1 MADMSAWTSPGMD
14 RNPHTYGYHEA
25 YAAPLA
31 HPGPYVVQ
39 GGHLPTGDLDTK
51 NFGNLNVPRSPSKPA
66 TKAKES
72 VHRFVGLGVGL
83 ASVAAEHVLSHPCI
97 VLRRQCQVIKLHY
110 NTLTNY
116 QIVEEGTLIEQ
127 WMEYCVA
134 NFQVSVTTLWK
145 GIGSTLMVKGI
156 AIATETGLAEVTP
169 LPKEVNRHSSIKKLV
184 QHILLKGL
192 TLVVVTPFYAAS
204 LVETVQSEIAS
215 ERPGVFDF
223 LREGVQRLMSLSTPQ
238 MTRLLP
244 VWKLFTPLVVYGI
257 LHYVV
262 ASLAQYTVLV
272 SVKSELMERKKKDD
286 DSSLERS
293 LYETYYPE
301 LIATFTGNLLADT
314 LLFPLETIIHRL
326 CLQGTRTIIDN
337 TDYGLGVIPIITR
350 YEGFADCFQNVISEE
365 GFAGLYKGFGALLLQ
380 YGLHMAILKL
390 TKFLFVVLSSEEFL
404 SPEASPSK
412 RMIPIEEIQ
421 FGSPRH
427 RPDGLPR

>member
-1 MADMSAWTSPGMD
+1 MSAWTAQGMEQ
-14 RNPHTYGYHEA
+14 NPHRYSYQGAFT
-25 YAAPLA
+25 APVT

-39 GGHLPTGDLDTK
+39 GGHLSTGDLDAK
-51 NFGNLNVPRSPSKPA
+51 NFGSLNTPRSPSKPA
-66 TKAKES
+66 SKES

-97 VLRRQCQVIKLHY
+97 VLRRQCQVHHDSTWYHLTPF
-110 NTLTNY
+110 TL
-116 QIVEEGTLIEQ
+116 
-127 WMEYCVA
+127 
-134 NFQVSVTTLWK
+134 FQTIFNIQRHQSVTTLWK

-156 AIATETGLAEVTP
+156 AIASETALAEVTP
-169 LPKEVNRHSSIKKLV
+169 LPKEVSRHSSIKKLA
-184 QHILLKGL
+184 QHLLLKGL
-192 TLVVVTPFYAAS
+192 SLVIVTPFYAAS

-223 LREGVQRLMSLSTPQ
+223 LKEGIHRLMSLSTPQ

-244 VWKLFTPLVVYGI
+244 VWKLFTPLVIYGI

-272 SVKSELMERKKKDD
+272 SVKSELMERKNKNEDN
-286 DSSLERS
+286 SLERT

-314 LLFPLETIIHRL
+314 LLFPLETILHRL

-337 TDYGLGVIPIITR
+337 TDSGLDVIPIITR
-350 YEGFADCFQNVISEE
+350 YEGFADCFHNIISEE

-380 YGLHMAILKL
+380 YGLHMAILKM
-390 TKFLFVVLSSEEFL
+390 TKFLFMLLSSDDFL
-404 SPEASPSK
+404 TPEASPSK
-412 RMIPIEEIQ
+412 RMIPIDEIQ